1 MKLLKN
7 FLNHLVETIV
17 KSEKVKQKLVIMLI
31 NKMKGLIM
39 LRDCYLWHKISL
51 YYGGQYIDSSNW
63 IKNKKGRINHVKN
76 MMINFSIHCKI
87 ELTR

>member
-17 KSEKVKQKLVIMLI
+17 KSYKVKQKLVIMLI

-39 LRDCYLWHKISL
+39 LRDYVIC
-51 YYGGQYIDSSNW
+51 G
-63 IKNKKGRINHVKN
+63 IK
-76 MMINFSIHCKI
+76 
-87 ELTR
+87 